1 MRKSLTVFAG
11 AVALAAAFVGPNA
24 ASASETQFTKVPGV
38 EGLYRVTGANSDVIA
53 QDAYDRCGAGTCF
66 FQHYNGEG
74 LFWVVPSCG
83 RHHVPGYLDGKATS
97 AWNRTPTPIVLY
109 DGTYTGRL
117 GTMPG
122 WFKGNLN
129 PAHDNKLSSVDA
141 AC

>member
-1 MRKSLTVFAG
+1 MRKLLTGLAG
-11 AVALAAAFVGPNA
+11 VAALAATFAGPNA
-24 ASASETQFTKVPGV
+24 ASASETRFTEVAGV
-38 EGLYRVTGANSDVIA
+38 EGLYRVTGTSGDVIA

-66 FQHYNGEG
+66 FQHYGGEG
-74 LFWVVPSCG
+74 LLWVVPSCG

-122 WFKGNLN
+122 WFKGDLH